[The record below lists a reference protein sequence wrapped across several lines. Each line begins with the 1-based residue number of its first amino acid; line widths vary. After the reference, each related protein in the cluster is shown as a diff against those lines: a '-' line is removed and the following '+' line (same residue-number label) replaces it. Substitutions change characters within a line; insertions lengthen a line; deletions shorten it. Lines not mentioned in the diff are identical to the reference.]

1 MVVPDSAAICD
12 VMGMAIRDAGLKPEE
27 IGYVNTH
34 GTSTPVGDPLE
45 LNAIRQVVGSNAA
58 INSTKSQTG
67 HMVSAT
73 GAAEIIFTSLM
84 LEKNFLSA
92 NINLEN
98 PDDDFGW
105 ADLIREVRTGTNI
118 KHAISNSFAFGGSNA
133 SVVLS
138 KVD

>member
-1 MVVPDSAAICD
+1 MV
-12 VMGMAIRDAGLKPEE
+12 G
-27 IGYVNTH
+27 
-34 GTSTPVGDPLE
+34 
-45 LNAIRQVVGSNAA
+45 
-58 INSTKSQTG
+58 
-67 HMVSAT
+67 AT
-73 GAAEIIFTSLM
+73 GAAEVIFTSLM